1 MKCLESSGKL
11 DFLLR
16 GKFELSFGL
25 RDESSS
31 CLRDLLATFEMF
43 FSLEMLQVFLIEFL
57 ELKDLSFFQI
67 YGCILLK
74 WS

>member
-16 GKFELSFGL
+16 GKFKLSFGL

-31 CLRDLLATFEMF
+31 RLRDLLATFKEF
-43 FSLEMLQVFLIEFL
+43 CVAILQVFLIEFL
-57 ELKDLSFFQI
+57 ELKDLSFF
-67 YGCILLK
+67 
-74 WS
+74 